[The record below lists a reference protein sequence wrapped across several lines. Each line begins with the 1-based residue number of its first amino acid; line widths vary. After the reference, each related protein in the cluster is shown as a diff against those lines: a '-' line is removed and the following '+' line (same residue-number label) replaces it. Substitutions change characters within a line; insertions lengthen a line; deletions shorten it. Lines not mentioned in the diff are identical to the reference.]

1 MMACMEL
8 PNLNRTVIMGALA
21 LAMAF
26 AEPLSQTDRDKAMSH
41 FHATRKV
48 FLDSVAGLS
57 DAQWNFKPA
66 PQRWSIAECAE
77 HIAVSED
84 ALFEMVKQVLRL
96 PAEPAKKAMVR
107 GKDEMILRTM
117 PDRSVKAQ
125 APEFLQ
131 PKRRWP
137 DRQSLIAHFKESR
150 DRNIAY
156 LQTTDDD
163 LRGHFLEHPVFKT
176 MDAYQMMLLISAHCE
191 RHTLQIDE
199 VKTAPNF
206 PKN

>member
-1 MMACMEL
+1 MQL
-8 PNLNRTVIMGALA
+8 HRTLIVGALA
-21 LAMAF
+21 LGALS
-26 AEPLSQTDRDKAMSH
+26 AEPLTQSERDKAMSH

-57 DAQWNFKPA
+57 DAQWDFKAA
-66 PQRWSIAECAE
+66 PERWSIAECAE

-84 ALFEMVKQVLRL
+84 AIFEFVRNALAS
-96 PAEPAKKAMVR
+96 PAEPEKKAMTR
-107 GKDEMILRTM
+107 GKDDMVVKAM

-137 DRQSLIAHFKESR
+137 DRESLIAHFKDSR

-156 LQTTDDD
+156 LQTTEDD
-163 LRGHFLEHPVFKT
+163 LRGHFVEHPVFKT
-176 MDAYQMMLLISAHCE
+176 LDAYQMMLLLSAHCE
-191 RHTLQIDE
+191 RHTLQINE
-199 VKTAPNF
+199 VKADPNY

>member
-1 MMACMEL
+1 MMTRDGEQMIRML
-8 PNLNRTVIMGALA
+8 ILGTLA
-21 LAMAF
+21 LAAAF
-26 AEPLSQTDRDKAMSH
+26 AEPLTQTDRDKAMSH

-57 DAQWNFKPA
+57 DAQWNFKPS
-66 PQRWSIAECAE
+66 PERWSIAECAE

-84 ALFEMVKQVLRL
+84 AIFEYVQQTLKAA
-96 PAEPAKKAMVR
+96 AEPDKKALVR
-107 GKDEMILRTM
+107 GKDEMIVRAM
-117 PDRSVKAQ
+117 PDRSVKAK

-137 DRQSLIAHFKESR
+137 DRDSLIAHFKESR

-156 LQTTDDD
+156 LQTTSDD
-163 LRGHFLEHPVFKT
+163 LRAHFLEHPVFKT
-176 MDAYQMMLLISAHCE
+176 LDAYQMMLLISAHSE
-191 RHTLQIDE
+191 RHTLQLNE
-199 VKTAPNF
+199 VKTDPNF